1 MDAAATDNC
10 NEDDE
15 LDAVAAAADDGSDDA
30 DDDNADDNNADD
42 LHAASA
48 ADDDN
53 EDDDFDAV
61 DAAAAVTD
69 LFNEVMDLGVR
80 VICMPHLKV
89 SMTYLLI
96 IISNTILTTFLFYSN
111 WIPCYRIPMELV
123 N

>member
-1 MDAAATDNC
+1 MYVN
-10 NEDDE
+10 DE
-15 LDAVAAAADDGSDDA
+15 LDVVAADDDDEHDDDGSDDA
-30 DDDNADDNNADD
+30 GDDNADDDNAHD

-48 ADDDN
+48 ADDN

-61 DAAAAVTD
+61 VAAAAADDD
-69 LFNEVMDLGVR
+69 LFNEVMDLGVQ

-111 WIPCYRIPMELV
+111 WIPCYRISMELV